1 MGGGTSCSWTGLA
14 GSNPP
19 SRGMVV
25 LSIAVRPVKTG
36 DGGEV
41 LLSDLFFPST
51 ASFFF
56 SSASHPRSH
65 PRD

>member
-1 MGGGTSCSWTGLA
+1 MDWVGWFEPACQGAWLFFLLLFA
-14 GSNPP
+14 
-19 SRGMVV
+19 RLRQGMVV
-25 LSIAVRPVKTG
+25 KFCFPN
-36 DGGEV
+36 
-41 LLSDLFFPST
+41 LFFAST